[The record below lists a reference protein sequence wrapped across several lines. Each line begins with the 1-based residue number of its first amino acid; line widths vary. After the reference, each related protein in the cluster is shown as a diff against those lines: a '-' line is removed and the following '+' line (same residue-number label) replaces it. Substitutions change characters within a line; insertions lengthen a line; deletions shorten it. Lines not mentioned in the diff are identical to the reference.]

1 MGITLFLAKANTEQE
16 VTSAVVDV
24 VKHNQADMVEL
35 GGQYT
40 DEEFAVLDPRRH
52 ASNQMLR
59 AQHEAMDPETAGV
72 LILGCQEKW
81 TRGEDLQPKMLVFE
95 RDGDWWVE
103 TTNGGG
109 GACTTLWLEAHG
121 RATWHGTR
129 GKPFAISKDDDPIIV
144 PPTAPPEFLRKWA
157 AAAAA
162 RA

>member
-24 VKHNQADMVEL
+24 VKHNQTDPVEL

-52 ASNQMLR
+52 EFHKALKEQLLDDRPELAGQM
-59 AQHEAMDPETAGV
+59 QF
-72 LILGCQEKW
+72 GCLDKW
-81 TRGEDLQPKMLVFE
+81 NRGEDLQPKMLVFE
-95 RDGDWWVE
+95 RDGDWWLE

-109 GACTTLWLEAHG
+109 GACTTLWLETHG